1 MPIKKLTIVK
11 LNIPVGIAAAKAS
24 EEYQDRNIRST
35 NCWIDQDPGLSM
47 SGNAISSTG
56 RYPLGLDQRFASECL
71 AADIVTNRSYIDLSF
86 LALIGRPYRMFDY
99 VVLMGNII
107 LRGKRRLGNWKGFS
121 FT

>member
-1 MPIKKLTIVK
+1 
-11 LNIPVGIAAAKAS
+11 
-24 EEYQDRNIRST
+24 
-35 NCWIDQDPGLSM
+35 WIDQDPVLSM